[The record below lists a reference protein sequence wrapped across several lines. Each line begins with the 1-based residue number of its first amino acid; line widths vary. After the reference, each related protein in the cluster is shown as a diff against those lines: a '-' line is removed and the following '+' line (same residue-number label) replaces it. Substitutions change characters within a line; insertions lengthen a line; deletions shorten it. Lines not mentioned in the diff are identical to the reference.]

1 MASLPVKAVIMLVL
15 ILTSILL
22 HPQASAE
29 TLFYYQGEDTGPDGL
44 ILSNYTVAQSRES
57 GNTYVVSFT
66 LTNSLRNP
74 TVTLRSRGIFIA
86 AVDPGGNFRSFEP
99 SHQGVTMSPGTS
111 LRLQG
116 TLTPDEAG
124 RWAIWPS
131 YEILVQSPDS
141 RQSIGKMGPEEWHAS
156 SFMVYSRE
164 RPDLTPVSLS
174 VEPSSPWV
182 GDEVRAKET
191 VKNIGRSDSDRCD
204 KAFND

>member
-44 ILSNYTVAQSRES
+44 ILSNYTVEAQSRES
-57 GNTYVVSFT
+57 GNTYIVSFT

-74 TVTLRSRGIFIA
+74 TVTLSSRGIFIA
-86 AVDPGGNFRSFEP
+86 AVDPGGNSRSFGS

-141 RQSIGKMGPEEWHAS
+141 RQSIRKMG
-156 SFMVYSRE
+156 R
-164 RPDLTPVSLS
+164 
-174 VEPSSPWV
+174 
-182 GDEVRAKET
+182 DEGEAYR
-191 VKNIGRSDSDRCD
+191 
-204 KAFND
+204 